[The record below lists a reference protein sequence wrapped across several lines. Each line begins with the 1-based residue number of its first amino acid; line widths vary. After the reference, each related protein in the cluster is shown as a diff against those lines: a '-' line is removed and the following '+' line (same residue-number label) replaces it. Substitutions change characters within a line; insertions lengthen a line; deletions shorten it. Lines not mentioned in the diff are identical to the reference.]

1 MAEFRERGIEVK
13 MITGDAKETAI
24 AISQQLSMS
33 QKRAVSGK
41 EFVKGSY
48 ERYFCSKFGRI
59 LMMLRG
65 TFYCS

>member
-41 EFVKGSY
+41 YSGMIFHRVEFAKTG
-48 ERYFCSKFGRI
+48 
-59 LMMLRG
+59 
-65 TFYCS
+65 

>member
-41 EFVKGSY
+41 YSSYSGVIFHRVEFAKVG
-48 ERYFCSKFGRI
+48 
-59 LMMLRG
+59 
-65 TFYCS
+65 

>member
-48 ERYFCSKFGRI
+48 EQDFCSKSGRI
-59 LMMLRG
+59 LMMLRS
-65 TFYCS
+65 TFYCL

>member
-41 EFVKGSY
+41 YSHSWVIFHQVEFAKTG
-48 ERYFCSKFGRI
+48 
-59 LMMLRG
+59 
-65 TFYCS
+65 

>member
-41 EFVKGSY
+41 YSHSWVVFHQVEFAKTG
-48 ERYFCSKFGRI
+48 
-59 LMMLRG
+59 
-65 TFYCS
+65 